1 MKKNTPLLTSV
12 LCTLLLLFAGCAPRA
27 QIKSMSGNALGT
39 FYNIKY
45 VSTGKEVTPAALDSL
60 FERINSSV
68 SLYRDN
74 SILSRIN
81 AGDTSATADEIFAG
95 VFAASKEV
103 HRGSGGWF
111 DPTVLPLV
119 EAYGFMEG
127 IPAHTP
133 QGKELDSLLALVGF
147 EKVSLDGTGRI
158 VKPSP
163 GVRLD
168 FNAIAKGYAVDM
180 TGRLLESLG
189 TEDYLVEIGGEIRCR
204 GAKPDG
210 TPWLVGIEDPLLS
223 SAARVQ
229 NAVMEMRDMSVAT
242 SGNYRK
248 YRTDSTGRRTVHT
261 INPETGLASP
271 SDVLSA
277 TVTAPDCATADGYA
291 TAMVSAGYAA
301 SLGILENNPELGA
314 FLVYTDTEGHTHT
327 YASPGLESALKEI
340 KR

>member
-1 MKKNTPLLTSV
+1 MCV
-12 LCTLLLLFAGCAPRA
+12 LLLLFAGCTPRA
-27 QIKSMSGNALGT
+27 QIESISGNALGT

-45 VSTGKEVTPAALDSL
+45 VSSGKEVTPAALDSL
-60 FERINSSV
+60 FERINASV

-81 AGDTSATADEIFAG
+81 AGDTTVVADDIFSG

-103 HRGSGGWF
+103 HSGSGGWF

-119 EAYGFMEG
+119 EAYGFIEG
-127 IPAHTP
+127 VLAHTP
-133 QGKELDSLLALVGF
+133 QGKELDSLMALVGF
-147 EKVSLDGTGRI
+147 EKVSLDMEGRI

-180 TGRLLESLG
+180 AGRLIETLG
-189 TEDYLVEIGGEIRCR
+189 IGSYLVEIGGEIRCR

-210 TPWLVGIEDPLLS
+210 KPWLVGIEDPLLS

-229 NAVMEMRDMSVAT
+229 KAVMEMRDMSVAT

-248 YRTDSTGRRTVHT
+248 YRTDSTGRRTAHT
-261 INPETGLASP
+261 INPETGLAYP

-291 TAMVSAGYAA
+291 TALVSAGYGE
-301 SLGILENNPELGA
+301 SLAILKKHPCLQA
-314 FLVYTDTEGHTHT
+314 FLVYTDAAGNTLT
-327 YASPGLESALKEI
+327 YISPGLETALKEI

>member
-1 MKKNTPLLTSV
+1 MKKNTPLLASA
-12 LCTLLLLFAGCAPRA
+12 LCTLLLLLAGCAPHA
-27 QIKSMSGNALGT
+27 QIKSISGNALGT

-45 VSTGKEVTPAALDSL
+45 VSGGYEITPSALDSL

-95 VFAASKEV
+95 VFAVSKEV
-103 HRGSGGWF
+103 HRGSNGWF

-127 IPAHTP
+127 IPAHIP
-133 QGKELDSLLALVGF
+133 DKKELDSLMALTGF

-180 TGRLLESLG
+180 TGRFLESLG

-204 GAKPDG
+204 GVKPDG

-223 SAARVQ
+223 SSSRIQ

-261 INPETGLASP
+261 INPRCGLASP

-301 SLGILENNPELGA
+301 SLGILENHPELGA

-327 YASPGLESALKEI
+327 YVSHGLKSVLKEI
-340 KR
+340 KK